1 MGNRV
6 TFIFIV
12 LLAMGLAAGDAFAKG
27 PGKGRAISPKKKTGN
42 VVSQA
47 VHKAHAEGLK
57 GKDVAA
63 AGHKAIGEMK
73 EGKEEEKTAGQ

>member
-12 LLAMGLAAGDAFAKG
+12 LLVMGLVAGEAFAKG
-27 PGKGRAISPKKKTGN
+27 PGKGRAIGPKKKTGN

-47 VHKAHAEGLK
+47 VHKAQDEGLK
-57 GKDVAA
+57 GKDIAA
-63 AGHKAIGEMK
+63 AAHKAIEERK
-73 EGKEEEKTAGQ
+73 EGKEEGAAGR